1 MNLRWKSKQDANS
14 EIPLVPTDKLLK
26 EQVSLVFQYNSEGES
41 TSIII
46 LQKNTVLP
54 AHNSNLKAV
63 RSHYCWQMEIFSD
76 VFQGETMRA
85 KLSVKTTKSDN
96 L

>member
-1 MNLRWKSKQDANS
+1 MNLRWKSKQEANS
-14 EIPLVPTDKLLK
+14 ETPLVPTDKLLK
-26 EQVSLVFQYNSEGES
+26 EQVSLVFQYNSEGER

-46 LQKNTVLP
+46 LQNNAILP

-63 RSHYCWQMEIFSD
+63 RSHYCWQMKIISD
-76 VFQGETMRA
+76 VFQGETMQV